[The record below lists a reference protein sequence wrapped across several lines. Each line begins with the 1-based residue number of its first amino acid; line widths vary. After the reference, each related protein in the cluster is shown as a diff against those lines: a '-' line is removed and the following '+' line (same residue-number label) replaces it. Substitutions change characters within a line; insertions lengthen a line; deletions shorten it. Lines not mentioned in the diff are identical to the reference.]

1 MTFIKKQWLLPL
13 LLAIIVLIIGVIF
26 IQGLFSKDEQMTKEE
41 VEQQLV
47 LMYGGTVEDLTFQ
60 DEIYSA
66 EITRSGGIYSA
77 KVNATNGQVL
87 AMTLIEK
94 IEEEAPKLLSEQEV
108 KDMIGEKYH
117 NDVEGLT
124 LNEEGETPTYEV
136 EVAKNQTLLK
146 VIVNAQTGEVMKE
159 EEQPSSTKNTLIT
172 REEAIEI
179 ALGQLYG
186 EVEYVKFIDNEDGG
200 YYLVEIEQ
208 DRDDDDI
215 EAVFQIHAI
224 TGKIMTIDGDD

>member
-1 MTFIKKQWLLPL
+1 MTFIKKTWLLPL
-13 LLAIIVLIIGVIF
+13 LLAIIVLVIGVIF
-26 IQGLFSKDEQMTKEE
+26 IQGLFSKEEQMTKEE

-208 DRDDDDI
+208 DRDEDDI

-224 TGKIMTIDGDD
+224 TGKIMTIEWDD

>member
-87 AMTLIEK
+87 GMTLIEK

-224 TGKIMTIDGDD
+224 TGKIMTIEWDD

>member
-224 TGKIMTIDGDD
+224 TGKIMTIEWDD

>member
-1 MTFIKKQWLLPL
+1 MTVFKKQWLLPL
-13 LLAIIVLIIGVIF
+13 SLTIIILVIGVIF
-26 IQGLFSKDEQMTKEE
+26 IQSLFSKEEQMTTEE
-41 VEQQLV
+41 VAQQLAS
-47 LMYGGTVEDLTFQ
+47 MYGGTVGELTFQ
-60 DEIYSA
+60 DGIYST
-66 EITRSGGIYSA
+66 EITRPGGVYSTQ
-77 KVNATNGQVL
+77 VNAMNGQVL

-108 KDMIGEKYH
+108 QDMMVEKYH
-117 NDVEGLT
+117 NDIERVT
-124 LNEEGETPTYEV
+124 LNEDGETPIYEV

-146 VIVNAQTGEVMKE
+146 VIVNAQTGEVIKE

-179 ALGQLYG
+179 ALGKLAG

-208 DRDDDDI
+208 DRDDDDL
-215 EAVFQIHAI
+215 EAVFQINAI
-224 TGKIMTIDGDD
+224 TGKIISIEWDD

>member
-224 TGKIMTIDGDD
+224 TEKIMTIEWDD